1 MIMKYYFVTIVSAS
15 ILLGCAEKKKETTA
29 KAAEKITP
37 ATYETAVVET
47 GGVATQ
53 IKLPAQLAAWQE
65 VSIFPKVNGYVKT
78 VSVDVGSLVGA
89 GQNLMSLE
97 APELEQAATQA
108 KEKYARTKAD
118 YAIDR
123 EHYQRLLEAAKTA
136 GAVSTLDISTYKAKM
151 EADSAVSNA
160 EKANWQM
167 QQTML
172 GYLRVTAPFAGV
184 ITERNVHPGALVS
197 TAGKDKP
204 MLELKQVDHLR
215 LQVDVP
221 EAVAAAIQKQDTVS
235 FYVSALQGERLTGM
249 ISRRSKNINAQ
260 YRSERMEIDVPNPK
274 GKLAPGMYA
283 DVVLYSKGNTA
294 ALLVPAT
301 AVVTSTERKYVLVI
315 RDGKINKVDVSTGNQ
330 TASKTEIFGN
340 LKAGEKVVLKATDEI
355 RETQ

>member
-1 MIMKYYFVTIVSAS
+1 MKYYFATIVSAS

-29 KAAEKITP
+29 KAAEKIAP
-37 ATYETAVVET
+37 AAYETAVVET
-47 GGVATQ
+47 GGVATL

-197 TAGKDKP
+197 TAGKEKP
-204 MLELKQVDHLR
+204 MLELKQVNHLR

-221 EAVAAAIQKQDTVS
+221 EAVAAAIQKQDTVY
-235 FYVSALQGERLTGM
+235 FYVSALQGERLSGF

-260 YRSERMEIDVPNPK
+260 YRSERMEIDVPNQK

-283 DVVLYSKGNTA
+283 DVVLHSKGNAA

-315 RDGKINKVDVSTGNQ
+315 RDGKISKVDVSTGNQ

-355 RETQ
+355 REIL

>member
-1 MIMKYYFVTIVSAS
+1 MKYYFATIVSAS

-37 ATYETAVVET
+37 AAYETTVVET
-47 GGVATQ
+47 GGVATL

-197 TAGKDKP
+197 TAGKEKP
-204 MLELKQVDHLR
+204 MLELKQVNHLR

-221 EAVAAAIQKQDTVS
+221 EAVAAAIQKQDTVY
-235 FYVSALQGERLTGM
+235 FYVSALQGERLSGF

-283 DVVLYSKGNTA
+283 DVVLHSKGNAA

-315 RDGKINKVDVSTGNQ
+315 RDGKISKVDVSTGNQ

-355 RETQ
+355 RETL

>member
-1 MIMKYYFVTIVSAS
+1 MKYYFATIVSAS

-29 KAAEKITP
+29 KAAEKIAP
-37 ATYETAVVET
+37 AAYETAVVET
-47 GGVATQ
+47 GGVATL

-197 TAGKDKP
+197 TAGKEKP
-204 MLELKQVDHLR
+204 MLELKQVNHLR

-221 EAVAAAIQKQDTVS
+221 EAVAAAIQKQDTVY
-235 FYVSALQGERLTGM
+235 FYVSALQGEQLSGF

-283 DVVLYSKGNTA
+283 DVVLHSKGNAA

-315 RDGKINKVDVSTGNQ
+315 RDGKISKVDVSTGNQ

-355 RETQ
+355 RETL

>member
-1 MIMKYYFVTIVSAS
+1 MKYYFATIVSAS

-29 KAAEKITP
+29 KAAEKIAP
-37 ATYETAVVET
+37 AAYETAVVET
-47 GGVATQ
+47 GGVATL

-197 TAGKDKP
+197 TAGKEKP
-204 MLELKQVDHLR
+204 MLELKQVNHLR

-221 EAVAAAIQKQDTVS
+221 EAVAAAIQKQDTVY
-235 FYVSALQGERLTGM
+235 FYVSALQGEQLSGF

-283 DVVLYSKGNTA
+283 DVVLHSKGNAA

-315 RDGKINKVDVSTGNQ
+315 RDGKISKVDVSTGNQ

-355 RETQ
+355 REIL

>member
-1 MIMKYYFVTIVSAS
+1 MKYYFVTIVSAS
-15 ILLGCAEKKKETTA
+15 ILLGCAEKKQETTA
-29 KAAEKITP
+29 KAAEKTIP

-47 GGVATQ
+47 GGVATL

-78 VSVDVGSLVGA
+78 VSVDVGSQVGA

-97 APELEQAATQA
+97 APELEQAAIQA
-108 KEKYARTKAD
+108 REKYARTKAD

-215 LQVDVP
+215 LLVDVP
-221 EAVAAAIQKQDTVS
+221 EAVAAVIQKQDTVS
-235 FYVSALQGERLTGM
+235 FYVSALQGERLTGL

-283 DVVLYSKGNTA
+283 DVVLHSKGNAA

-315 RDGKINKVDVSTGNQ
+315 RDGKINKVDISTGNQ

-355 RETQ
+355 RETL

>member
-1 MIMKYYFVTIVSAS
+1 MKYYFATIVSAS

-29 KAAEKITP
+29 KAAEKI
-37 ATYETAVVET
+37 ASAAYETAVVET
-47 GGVATQ
+47 GGVATL

-167 QQTML
+167 QQIML

-197 TAGKDKP
+197 TAGKEKP
-204 MLELKQVDHLR
+204 MLELKQVNHLR

-221 EAVAAAIQKQDTVS
+221 EAVAAAIQKQDTVY
-235 FYVSALQGERLTGM
+235 FYVSALQGERLSGF

-283 DVVLYSKGNTA
+283 DVVLHSKGNAA

-315 RDGKINKVDVSTGNQ
+315 RDGKISKVDVSTGNQ

-355 RETQ
+355 RETL

>member
-1 MIMKYYFVTIVSAS
+1 MKYYFATIVSAS

-29 KAAEKITP
+29 KAAEKIAP
-37 ATYETAVVET
+37 AAYETAVVET
-47 GGVATQ
+47 GGVATL

-197 TAGKDKP
+197 TAGKEKT
-204 MLELKQVDHLR
+204 MLELKQVNHLR

-221 EAVAAAIQKQDTVS
+221 EAVAAAIQKQDTVY
-235 FYVSALQGERLTGM
+235 FYVSALQGERLSGF

-260 YRSERMEIDVPNPK
+260 YRSERMEIDVPNQK

-283 DVVLYSKGNTA
+283 DVVLHSKGNAA

-315 RDGKINKVDVSTGNQ
+315 RDGKISKVDVSTGNQ

-355 RETQ
+355 RETL